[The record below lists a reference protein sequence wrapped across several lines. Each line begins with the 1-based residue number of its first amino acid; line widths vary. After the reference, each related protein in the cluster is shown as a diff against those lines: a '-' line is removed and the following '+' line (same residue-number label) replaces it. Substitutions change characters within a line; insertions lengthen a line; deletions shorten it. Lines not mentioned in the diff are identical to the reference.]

1 MRKYQVNANYLP
13 PMGVSFENEHRQV
26 EVDEEVEVRTRVNQ
40 ADLQEEEIDCFE
52 ERPQVSGYYLPEKL
66 SGSAFWENKRELF
79 KASRNMLRNKLER
92 EATLKRLAYHC
103 VREVEKRYMRC
114 VRNQNDYTNRAKKL
128 HRECLVYWRKRE
140 KDLVEFK
147 KKKDRLQTE
156 LKRKEEEEQEAKKME
171 KRLKFIM
178 EQAGIYSHFMA
189 TKLGVQNE
197 QKQEMDKA
205 GEGEPARPGRPEV
218 EIDREAAMLNV
229 NQIINNKMDNL
240 EKFETKKET

>member
-1 MRKYQVNANYLP
+1 MP
-13 PMGVSFENEHRQV
+13 
-26 EVDEEVEVRTRVNQ
+26 
-40 ADLQEEEIDCFE
+40 
-52 ERPQVSGYYLPEKL
+52 ERAVG
-66 SGSAFWENKRELF
+66 GAVVENKRELF

-92 EATLKRLAYHC
+92 EATLRRLAYHC
-103 VREVEKRYMRC
+103 VREVEKRYLRC
-114 VRNQNDYTNRAKKL
+114 VRNQNDYTGRAKKL

-156 LKRKEEEEQEAKKME
+156 LKRKEEEEQEARKME

-197 QKQEMDKA
+197 HKDEADK
-205 GEGEPARPGRPEV
+205 GEEV
-218 EIDREAAMLNV
+218 NRGAEIDKGADIDREAALMNV
-229 NQIINNKMDNL
+229 NQMINNKMDNL
-240 EKFETKKET
+240 EKF